1 MDRATEQRSIR
12 SMTTNYVVVLAVLA
26 VIAFGNFYIMR
37 ASIQGEQTTAAVINV
52 SGRQRMLLQR
62 SAMFAQRMLVRRDE
76 ASTRVFFD
84 TIILMQKS
92 HEGLIRGDK
101 TLNLP
106 GITSE
111 EVSSIFFGPPV
122 NLDKQVKDFIKEAK
136 AFANDP
142 VEDLTFNNPHLLYIE
157 NAAATGLLDSLDML
171 VRKYQ
176 SESEGMITRIAT
188 LTALLFGVSLA
199 VLIFMGFAVFRPI
212 VRRVAQEMENISGAE
227 AKISAVVGSM
237 MDGLVT
243 FDDNGIV
250 ETVNSAAVAIFGFSE
265 DKAIGQ
271 SVNRLI
277 PELLKLGRVDADSG
291 GAMREVNAKRMDGVE
306 FPLEY
311 SISEVWVG
319 SRRLFVATVR
329 DIGERKRIDEEIT
342 LKNIELKAGS
352 RDDQVFGLAMA
363 LFSST
368 YDMGEI
374 LSGTLSLLAGNHP
387 YPVSAIYLFDE
398 FKDKFVCRASHGAS
412 DSLKQEFDLG
422 EGIVGIC
429 VGERRTQIM
438 EEGEGPAH
446 MVIETGV
453 GKIEPAAIIASPIFY
468 QDRVIGVLTAASA
481 LRLVERDRFFIERL
495 CAQIGVAI
503 NNLRQYEDLKEL
515 SARLKIQGKEIS
527 QKNVELEQA
536 NRMKSEFLANMS
548 HELRTPLNAV
558 IGFSEVLKDGLTGEL
573 NPDQKEYATDIFE
586 SGHHLLSLVNDI
598 LDLAKIEAGR
608 MDLIPEVVDVGGI
621 IEKCISILRENALE
635 NGIRISFKI
644 EEGIEGFTLDGRK
657 FRQIIY
663 NLLSNAVKF
672 TDSGGRV
679 DVVASMVEVDSMEF
693 FEVVVTDSGIGIAS
707 EELEKLFTPFVQL
720 DASMSRRYEGTGLGL
735 AMVKRLMGLHN
746 GTIRVESEQGKG
758 TSFIIRFPAGLEAG
772 VPAMDE
778 DVSRVPS
785 VGVGADKPERVHS
798 SITPLALVVEDD
810 DSSAELIRI
819 RLEKEGF
826 KVIRTTSAE
835 RALEEVALK
844 LPDLIIL
851 DIILPGMDGWEFLT
865 RIRGHERL
873 SRTPVVIVSI
883 TANENRSRGF
893 SLGATKVLQKP
904 LKSEQLLSVL
914 YEVRNLEVE
923 GEVKGSVLVVDDD
936 PKAVE
941 LVAVY
946 LGNAG
951 FKVLKAYGGNEAIE
965 LAVSEKPALII
976 LDLMMPDVNG
986 FDVVKKLSARPDT
999 ARIAIIILTAKQVT
1013 DEERLILNGGIARIV
1028 EKSDFNHGNFIAEVR
1043 RAMQSGDGSETRSIA
1058 G

>member
-1 MDRATEQRSIR
+1 MDRAIEQRSIR
-12 SMTTNYVVVLAVLA
+12 KMTTNYVVVLIILA

-62 SAMFAQRMLVRRDE
+62 SAMFAQRVLVTRDE
-76 ASTRVFFD
+76 ASRIAFLD
-84 TIILMQKS
+84 TVKLMQRS

-106 GITSE
+106 GITSSG
-111 EVSSIFFGPPV
+111 VRSIFFDPPV
-122 NLDKQVKDFIKEAK
+122 NLDKQVRDFIKEAR

-142 VEDLTFNNPHLLYIE
+142 VDEFAFNNPHLQYIE
-157 NAAATGLLDSLDML
+157 NAATDGLLDSFDML

-176 SESEGMITRIAT
+176 SESEGKITWIAT
-188 LTALLFGVSLA
+188 LTALLFAISIA
-199 VLIFMGFAVFRPI
+199 VLIFMGLAVFRPM
-212 VRRVAQEMENISGAE
+212 VRRIMIEMERISGAE
-227 AKISAVVGSM
+227 ARISAVVGSM

-250 ETVNSAAVAIFGFSE
+250 ETVNMAAVTIFGFSE
-265 DKAIGQ
+265 EQAVGQ

-277 PELLKLGRVDADSG
+277 PKLLRYGRVDADSG
-291 GAMREVNAKRMDGVE
+291 GAMREVNARRMDGAE

-311 SISEVWVG
+311 SVSEVRVG
-319 SRRLFVATVR
+319 SRRIYVATVR
-329 DIGERKRIDEEIT
+329 DIADRKRIEEEIT
-342 LKNIELKAGS
+342 IKNMELKAGS
-352 RDDQVFGLAMA
+352 RDDRVFGLAMA

-374 LSGTLSLLAGNHP
+374 LNGTLSLLAGNHP
-387 YPVSAIYLFDE
+387 YPVSVLYLFDE
-398 FKDKFVCRASHGAS
+398 FKGKFVCRASHGAS

-429 VGERRTQIM
+429 AGEKRTQVM
-438 EEGEGPAH
+438 EDGDGPVH
-446 MVIETGV
+446 MAIETGV
-453 GKIEPAAIIASPIFY
+453 GKVSPAAIIASPIFY
-468 QDRVIGVLTAASA
+468 QDRVIGVMTAASA
-481 LRLVERDRFFIERL
+481 VRLIERDRLFIERL

-527 QKNVELEQA
+527 QKNVELQEA
-536 NRMKSEFLANMS
+536 NKMKSEFLANMS

-558 IGFSEVLKDGLTGEL
+558 IGFSEVLKDGLAGEL
-573 NPDQKEYATDIFE
+573 NPDQKEYASDIFE

-608 MDLIPEVVDVGGI
+608 MTLSLEVVDVGGI
-621 IEKCISILRENALE
+621 IEKSISILRENALE
-635 NGIRISFKI
+635 NGIRLSSKI
-644 EEGIEGFTLDGRK
+644 EEGIEGFTLDARK

-679 DVVASMVEVDSMEF
+679 DVVATMVEVDSMEF
-693 FEVVVTDSGIGIAS
+693 FEVVVTDTGIGIAL

-746 GTIRVESEQGKG
+746 GTIRVESEEGKG
-758 TSFIIRFPAGLEAG
+758 TSFIVRFPAGLEAG
-772 VPAMDE
+772 GPPLTE
-778 DVSRVPS
+778 DKSRVSS
-785 VGVGADKPERVHS
+785 VGGGTPERVHS
-798 SITPLALVVEDD
+798 TNPSLALVVEDD
-810 DSSAELIRI
+810 DSSAELIRL

-826 KVIRTTSAE
+826 KVVRTTSAE
-835 RALEEVALK
+835 KALEEVAIR

-851 DIILPGMDGWEFLT
+851 DIILPGMDGWEFLAK
-865 RIRGHERL
+865 IRGHERL
-873 SRTPVVIVSI
+873 SRTPVVIVSVM
-883 TANENRSRGF
+883 ADENQSRGF
-893 SLGATKVLQKP
+893 SLGAAKVLQKP

-914 YEVRNLEVE
+914 YEVRSLEVE
-923 GEVKGSVLVVDDD
+923 GEQRGSVLVVDDD

-946 LGNAG
+946 LKNAG
-951 FKVLKAYGGNEAIE
+951 FEVLRAYGGAEAIE
-965 LAVSEKPALII
+965 LAVGEKPALII

-986 FDVVKKLSARPDT
+986 FDVVKKLSTRSDT
-999 ARIAIIILTAKQVT
+999 ARIPIIILTAKQIT
-1013 DEERLILNGGIARIV
+1013 DEDRKTLNGGIARIV
-1028 EKSDFNHGNFIAEVR
+1028 EKSEFNHGNFIAEVR